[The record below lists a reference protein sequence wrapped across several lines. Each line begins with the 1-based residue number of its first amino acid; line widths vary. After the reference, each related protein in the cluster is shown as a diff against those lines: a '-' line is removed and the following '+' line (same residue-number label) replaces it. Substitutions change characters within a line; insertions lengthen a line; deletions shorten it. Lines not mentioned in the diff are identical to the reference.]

1 MKKFISAIMAVCLL
15 LSCLAACGQK
25 TTTSVIWEDDSGEV
39 IGGDTSDGNTT
50 EDGASGTTS
59 GGKTTSGKTTS
70 GKTKSGKAST
80 SQGSGNKGNE
90 SSASSEYSFMKGKTY
105 TMAITAEP
113 QYQTTSFK
121 AMISAFQK
129 KYSCKIKT
137 EQLVFNDY
145 NKQVTQKMSSGK
157 SYDICFIHGSMFP
170 QGAISGIYA
179 DMTKAVTEVDSSNLV
194 SEFTNRF
201 KYGDKLYA
209 VCSNKSVYPL
219 VFFYNK
225 LMFEEN
231 GLEDPVAL
239 YNKGQWTWDK
249 VFEMGKEVTDKENG
263 IYFLS
268 QNLIGDANILGT
280 PYVDIVD
287 GKVVSYANTKEMY
300 NALQLIHDIYIGN
313 NAIGAPLVDTDGWT
327 DFTKGLQFMFIQESA
342 KYSEIAAKAVKSAA
356 FGKSVS
362 NLRVAPVP
370 VDSRNASQA
379 YPTGWLFGVAAGE
392 GSDPRVAVT
401 WANFAASFK
410 SPTKGKT
417 EMSDS
422 DAALCNKL
430 ISGKVAL
437 VSQGWYATSSSTYN
451 WTFVYDVCWK
461 AGRGEDISKAIADAM
476 PKLKACL
483 EATVGNNYIIK

>member
-1 MKKFISAIMAVCLL
+1 MKKLLSALMVVCLL

-25 TTTSVIWEDDSGEV
+25 KTTKVVWEDDSDIVATDGSSKD
-39 IGGDTSDGNTT
+39 GDSEKDG
-50 EDGASGTTS
+50 S
-59 GGKTTSGKTTS
+59 SGKGS
-70 GKTKSGKAST
+70 G
-80 SQGSGNKGNE
+80 SQGKG
-90 SSASSEYSFMKGKTY
+90 SKGSKGGSASSEYSFMKGKTY

-113 QYQTTSFK
+113 QYHTTSFK

-129 KYSCKIKT
+129 KYGCKIKT

-157 SYDICFIHGSMFP
+157 SYDICFVHGSMFP

-179 DMTKAVTEVDSSNLV
+179 DMTKAVTQVDSSNLV
-194 SEFTNRF
+194 SELTNRF
-201 KYGDKLYA
+201 KYGDKLYG
-209 VCSNKSVYPL
+209 VCSNKSVYPV

-249 VFEMGKEVTDKENG
+249 IFEMGKEVTDKENG

-268 QNLIGDANILGT
+268 QNLIAAANILGT
-280 PYVDIVD
+280 PFVDIVD

-313 NAIGAPLVDTDGWT
+313 NAIGAPLVDTDDWT
-327 DFTKGLQFMFIQESA
+327 DFTKGLQFMYYQESA
-342 KYSEIAAKAVKSAA
+342 KYSEIAAKVAKSAA
-356 FGKSVS
+356 FGKNIS

-401 WANFAASFK
+401 WANFAATFK

-417 EMSDS
+417 EMNDS
-422 DAALCNKL
+422 DTALCNKL
-430 ISGKVAL
+430 ISGKISL
-437 VSQGWYATSSSTYN
+437 VSQGWYETSSSNYN
-451 WTFVYDVCWK
+451 WTFVKEVCWK